1 MEDMTKGG
9 KTLKTVILVRHGQ
22 STTNVQKAFTG
33 QLDAALT
40 PMGIA
45 QAERM
50 AQYVAQYPVEK
61 VYASSLQ
68 RAMDTAAPICR
79 MLSCPMEI
87 NDDLREIY
95 AGLWQGLSFE
105 EIEEFYPDS
114 YALWRQDFGKA
125 RPDGGE
131 SCKELYDR
139 VVRIFR
145 HIVENTAEEVVC
157 IVSHAIPIRMIQCY
171 IAYGSVTD
179 AAKMPWAP
187 NASVTVYGYD
197 GAFHLQEQGI
207 SDFLGEMQ
215 TNLPKTI

>member
-1 MEDMTKGG
+1 M
-9 KTLKTVILVRHGQ
+9 KTVILVRHGQ

-50 AQYVAQYPVEK
+50 AQYVARYPVEK

-68 RAMDTAAPICR
+68 RAMDTAAPICH
-79 MLSCPMEI
+79 MLNCPMET

-105 EIEEFYPDS
+105 EIGERYPDE
-114 YALWRQDFGKA
+114 YAVWRQDFGMA
-125 RPDGGE
+125 CPNGGE
-131 SCKELYDR
+131 SCKELFDR
-139 VVRIFR
+139 VIKTFR
-145 HIVENTAEEVVC
+145 RIVEDTPERVIC
-157 IVSHAIPIRMIQCY
+157 IVSHATPIRMIESY
-171 IAYGSVTD
+171 ITYGSVD
-179 AAKMPWAP
+179 GAAKIAWVP
-187 NASVTVYGYD
+187 NASVTVYDYD
-197 GAFHLQEQGI
+197 GTFHLQKQGV

-215 TNLPKTI
+215 TNLPKNI